1 MSENDKVADSGAS
14 GETEVA
20 DKSVDQSQE
29 AGAKVAGE
37 QPVDLSN
44 HPQFRKMQSEY
55 QARIARAEK
64 SNQELAAQVEEL
76 ATRGLDG
83 EELSEYQQ
91 KQLEKALHARD
102 EELNALRSQLARQD
116 GLQAIAVEAEVP
128 LSAIQDANT
137 PDEAWR
143 MALLYTKKNGAA
155 SAKKKAQ
162 AEQAKAE
169 NNSVVVGGGKSASSM
184 DDWEKSIQKA
194 FDEGRTVDYVRLLNN
209 KPSD

>member
-143 MALLYTKKNGAA
+143 MALLYTKRNGAA

>member
-14 GETEVA
+14 DKEVA

-29 AGAKVAGE
+29 AGAKVAGD